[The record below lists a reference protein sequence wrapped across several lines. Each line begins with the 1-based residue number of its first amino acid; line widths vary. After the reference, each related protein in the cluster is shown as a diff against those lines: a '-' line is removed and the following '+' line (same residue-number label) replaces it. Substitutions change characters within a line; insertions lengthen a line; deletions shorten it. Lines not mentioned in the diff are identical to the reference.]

1 MNTDP
6 TGAGTVTIAQPR
18 FIRTVLLLGVT
29 VLLLATSA
37 PIIRYHVHVLRE
49 AQEALPLLVQI
60 PPLERRL
67 KLLEEQ
73 VEVSEVHAAT
83 RVGSAEER
91 LRVYV
96 LPERG
101 NLDRLL
107 AFLELFGRTFER
119 AGILRDF
126 STVELGTRR
135 REDTETY
142 GSLDVQPVSLRV
154 TVQEEGVRVLDALV
168 NLAGTLTI
176 ADALRPEELALLFQR
191 TEAENPAGI
200 VALEPFLSTDLLAY
214 VGESKSHEDRILKS
228 FPSEESLAVF
238 RSILQSALIQNA
250 RKLFGGELG
259 EVVLR
264 ANLWPLQFLTVE
276 EVDLDELPGGWHR
289 LTLHLLAYSRP
300 KEG

>member
-1 MNTDP
+1 MNADP
-6 TGAGTVTIAQPR
+6 ASIGTMTIAQPR
-18 FIRTVLLLGVT
+18 FMRTVWLLGVSA
-29 VLLLATSA
+29 LLLATSA
-37 PIIRYHVHVLRE
+37 PIIQYHVRVLRE

-60 PPLERRL
+60 PQRERRM

-83 RVGSAEER
+83 RIGSAEER
-91 LRVYV
+91 LHVYV
-96 LPERG
+96 LPEGG

-126 STVELGTRR
+126 SAVELGTRR
-135 REDTETY
+135 RENAEAH
-142 GSLDVQPVSLRV
+142 GPLEVQPLSLRV
-154 TVQEEGVRVLDALV
+154 TVQEEGARVLDALV
-168 NLAGTLTI
+168 SLAGTLTL

-228 FPSEESLAVF
+228 FPSEESLAMF
-238 RSILQSALIQNA
+238 KSILQSALIQNA
-250 RKLFGGELG
+250 RRLFGGELG
-259 EVVLR
+259 AAVLR
-264 ANLWPLQFLTVE
+264 ENLWPLQFLAVE
-276 EVDLDELPGGWHR
+276 EVELSELPGGWHR
-289 LTLHLLAYSRP
+289 LTLHLLAYGRP
-300 KEG
+300 KEA